1 MTDSKNKEQVSDS
14 SNSSSDE
21 GKGASELKNIIE
33 AAIFAAHEPIGVRKL
48 QAIFMDGAQP
58 SKEEIDAIVDELESD
73 YEHTGLEL
81 ARIGAGWRFQTRE
94 KYSSWMRRLSA
105 DKAPRYSRAQLETLS
120 IIAYRQPVTRGD
132 IEEVR
137 GVSVSSDIIRILEER
152 GWIREI
158 GHRDV
163 PGRPALFGT
172 TQEFLSYF
180 NLRSLKEL
188 PELIEKRK
196 FEEIAQEMHM
206 QLPLEAPEDNADK
219 VEEKGETELN
229 SAEIIP
235 LHQDSTTEALVD
247 DSVETNTDESV
258 DVSVDDFSQTTAD
271 DPSKTN
277 VDDSINEENDSQNQD
292 NEPDNSEST

>member
-1 MTDSKNKEQVSDS
+1 MSDKDKKIAEKSAPEPDVVDSTEASETVEQ
-14 SNSSSDE
+14 NSH
-21 GKGASELKNIIE
+21 SELKNIIE
-33 AAIFAAHEPIGVRKL
+33 AAIFAASEPIGMRKL
-48 QAIFMDGAQP
+48 QALFIDGAQP
-58 SKEEIDAIVDELESD
+58 SKDEIEVIIADLEQD
-73 YEHTGLEL
+73 YQNKGLEL
-81 ARIGAGWRFQTRE
+81 ARIGSGWRFQSRE
-94 KYSSWMRRLSA
+94 KYSSWLRKLTA

-172 TQEFLSYF
+172 TQEFLAYF

-188 PELIEKRK
+188 PELIEQRR

-206 QLPLEAPEDNADK
+206 NLPLEQPVETSEGDEQDVEVDDKKTAD
-219 VEEKGETELN
+219 
-229 SAEIIP
+229 IIP
-235 LHQDSTTEALVD
+235 LHQEVDELAVDEFESETNDMASSSEDSAAPNEADALTPDDITNTTTEEN
-247 DSVETNTDESV
+247 ETSD
-258 DVSVDDFSQTTAD
+258 
-271 DPSKTN
+271 
-277 VDDSINEENDSQNQD
+277 
-292 NEPDNSEST
+292 